1 MVTLLPHLGGPLFP
15 AGYRESPTGESRW
28 PEREFLVRPREETF
42 ALDTRATS
50 ILEKEMNGVFGF
62 SAPSS
67 RSKRFILAPSVVI
80 QKCQR
85 QLAEGKEEAEWERTM
100 GKVTLSNQGSS
111 KHGLKPH
118 KCAGSMST

>member
-1 MVTLLPHLGGPLFP
+1 MVC
-15 AGYRESPTGESRW
+15 
-28 PEREFLVRPREETF
+28 PREETF
-42 ALDTRATS
+42 ALGTRATS
-50 ILEKEMNGVFGF
+50 ILEKEMDGVFGF

-67 RSKRFILAPSVVI
+67 RSKGFILAPSVVI

-100 GKVTLSNQGSS
+100 GKVTLSSRGSS
-111 KHGLKPH
+111 KHGLEPR